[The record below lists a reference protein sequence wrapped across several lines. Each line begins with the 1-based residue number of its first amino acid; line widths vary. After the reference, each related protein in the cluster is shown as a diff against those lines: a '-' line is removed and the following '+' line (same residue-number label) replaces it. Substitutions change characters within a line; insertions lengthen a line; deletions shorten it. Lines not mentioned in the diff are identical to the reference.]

1 MPSKYIKELIFKRD
15 EGVCFHCGSEET
27 TLHHR
32 RNRGSGGDR
41 TRSKVA
47 DRPSNLLTICP
58 QFNGLMESDVNAY
71 RLALEKGW
79 KLKMG
84 QSSRNTPVQN
94 YDGTWWIL
102 TDMGGKFQL
111 DDDRVN

>member
-1 MPSKYIKELIFKRD
+1 
-15 EGVCFHCGSEET
+15 
-27 TLHHR
+27 
-32 RNRGSGGDR
+32 
-41 TRSKVA
+41 
-47 DRPSNLLTICP
+47 
-58 QFNGLMESDVNAY
+58 
-71 RLALEKGW
+71 LALEKGW

-102 TDMGGKFQL
+102 TDMGGKFPL